1 MRPDHPHR
9 RTHLFL
15 VRVWIRSVRDR
26 SKGVNDGDGSGKS
39 TSVYTGKVQ
48 RVVDGE
54 AREFDSLPLMIETLM
69 AMLGAKGDPTQE
81 QIGEQDD
88 GQM

>member
-1 MRPDHPHR
+1 
-9 RTHLFL
+9 

-26 SKGVNDGDGSGKS
+26 SKGGNDGDGSGKS
-39 TSVYTGKVQ
+39 KSVYTGKVQ

-54 AREFDSLPLMIETLM
+54 AREFDSWPVLIETLM
-69 AMLGAKGDPTQE
+69 AMLDAKGNPTQD